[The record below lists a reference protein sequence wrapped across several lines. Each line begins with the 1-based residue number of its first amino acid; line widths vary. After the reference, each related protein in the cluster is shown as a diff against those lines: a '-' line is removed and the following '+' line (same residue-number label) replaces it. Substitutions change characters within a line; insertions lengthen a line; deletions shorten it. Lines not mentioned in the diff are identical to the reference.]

1 MRLVLGWLILTVAVM
16 VTVALL
22 PGMDV
27 DWSPGTYLTIAAVF
41 AILNVTLGLILR
53 FVTLPLLLLTWGL
66 FSLVLN
72 AVLLLVTDWLV
83 DSLDVESFWAA
94 LAGAAVISLV
104 AAVIEGIARSLQ
116 RDLAPSP

>member
-53 FVTLPLLLLTWGL
+53 FVTLPLLLLTRGL